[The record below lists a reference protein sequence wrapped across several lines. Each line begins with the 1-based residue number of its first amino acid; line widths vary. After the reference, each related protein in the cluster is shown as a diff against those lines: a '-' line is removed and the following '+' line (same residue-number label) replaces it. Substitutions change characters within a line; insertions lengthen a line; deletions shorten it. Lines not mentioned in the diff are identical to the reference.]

1 MGLLCRASPYFT
13 FNLGIMNIDKRIG
26 NHLHSIKGL
35 ISESLTPIVEK
46 PLTNLEQWLASYIN
60 LSQKHI
66 EELEGFEDEEDS
78 IRILLEH
85 IRFRNDMLTALD
97 GWIGDR
103 ISLNPKQCLDT
114 FDDEFFRFI
123 KKLPRHWVANQPEE
137 RFYPI
142 ATDGS
147 REKLIK
153 LLKRVGF
160 WLYSTPTKSG
170 NLVRKIFKKSAKE
183 TPPWKQK
190 IPIRKLSSWYFGN
203 LFLHQFIDIADEAY
217 KQSALLANEMW
228 MVDDELYEHINK
240 FALNEI
246 NREEFTQGWK
256 DIHQKKL
263 RSIKRKVTLHRTR
276 LVKLLTEGLNSFD
289 EQFVQQVKI
298 GGTLEFK
305 SFKHRE
311 ARRKRDLSR
320 IKKRYTN
327 QLNNRLNTLYILA
340 DDWKFNQE
348 IYVLTTNAQK
358 AGLHFK
364 YRLQGKAEVVGEPL
378 AKIPEFIAKVKE
390 SIELKDLDEFKKS
403 VQLLK
408 YNAGKVLI
416 NGIISE
422 ITNTLFKQ
430 DFPLII
436 DEAESKLLSD
446 LGEMTQQRILVE
458 GFDPSQAYPSKALS
472 SISANELIEFEMTEE
487 LKRAAKNIK
496 THSIDELEQIRLQLD
511 DLGRIVLFNLETSL
525 VILDE
530 QGAEGLQAS
539 LDNALSGMER
549 AANKYEDLRNGFKQF
564 IDELQKDFGAAV
576 EEFSN
581 SLFELTDNSTV
592 EKIKYRIA
600 KARAIRRGQRV
611 AKAVRLIVLRSISKA
626 VSTYRLTNQKVNK
639 SIGYLKGKLGIQHTA
654 KDISIEVSE
663 FLVKSEQAFQS
674 LPFVYRR
681 LFVNEPLKDET
692 FYFERTTE
700 TKALGQAYE
709 KWQAGSFMPVL
720 IVGEMG
726 SGISSFCEMFF
737 ENQLNPKPLIKTVT
751 LSERIVSQEQLLNQL
766 GLSIRGTGFA
776 SAQEFT
782 GFATQ
787 QEPFIVYLDK
797 LHLLYIRQPGGFKSL
812 KHLFELMSSTSKS
825 IFWVC
830 TSGLYPSQYLNKSIG
845 LYGYFPLVIRMDNLN
860 AEEIESIIMLRHK
873 TSGYY
878 LNFKPSGID
887 LSTRSFVKMNPEQ
900 QQAYLKDKFF
910 DMLNGFTRS
919 NIAFAL
925 QLWIR
930 SIDKIEEN
938 TCHIN
943 SLDGVDFSFI
953 QNLQQDVVFGLHGL
967 ILHEKLEAQ
976 ELANVLN
983 INARQAKLMLMRLSD
998 RGIVVENGRFF
1009 SVHPLLYRQTVQLLK
1024 DKNLIH

>member
-1 MGLLCRASPYFT
+1 
-13 FNLGIMNIDKRIG
+13 MNIDKRIG
-26 NHLHSIKGL
+26 NHLQSIKGL
-35 ISESLTPIVEK
+35 VSDNLAPIVEK
-46 PLTNLEQWLASYIN
+46 PLTNLEVWLATYIN

-85 IRFRNDMLTALD
+85 IRFRKDMLTVLD
-97 GWIGDR
+97 EWIGDR
-103 ISLNPKQCLDT
+103 VSLNHKQCLSS
-114 FDDEFFRFI
+114 FEDEFFKFI
-123 KKLPRHWVANQPEE
+123 KKLPKHWVTNQAEE
-137 RFYPI
+137 RFYPMVN
-142 ATDGS
+142 DGL

-153 LLKRVGF
+153 FLKRSGF
-160 WLYSTPTKSG
+160 WFYSIPTKTG
-170 NLVRKIFKKSAKE
+170 NLFRRIFKKSAKE
-183 TPPWKQK
+183 TPPWRQK
-190 IPIRKLSSWYFGN
+190 IPIRKLTSWYFGN
-203 LFLHQFIDIADEAY
+203 HFLHKFIDIADEAY
-217 KQSALLANEMW
+217 KQSALLAHEMW
-228 MVDDELYEHINK
+228 MVDDELYEHINR
-240 FALNEI
+240 FALNQI
-246 NREEFTQGWK
+246 SREEFTQGWK
-256 DIHQKKL
+256 NVHQKKL
-263 RSIKRKVTLHRTR
+263 RSIKRKVTSQRT
-276 LVKLLTEGLNSFD
+276 KLIKSLNEGLNSID
-289 EQFVQQVKI
+289 EHFVRQVRI

-305 SFKHRE
+305 SLKHRE
-311 ARRKRDLSR
+311 AKRKRDLSK

-327 QLNNRLNTLYILA
+327 QLNNRFNTLYILA

-348 IYVLTTNAQK
+348 IYVLTANAQK

-364 YRLQGKAEVVGEPL
+364 YRLQGKAEVAGEPL
-378 AKIPEFIAKVKE
+378 AKIPEFIARIKE
-390 SIELKDLDEFKKS
+390 SIELKELDDFKKS
-403 VQLLK
+403 IQLLK
-408 YNAGKVLI
+408 YNAGKVLL
-416 NGIISE
+416 NGIIGE
-422 ITNTLFKQ
+422 ITDTLFKQ
-430 DFPLII
+430 NFPLII

-446 LGEMTQQRILVE
+446 LGKMTQQRILVE

-472 SISANELIEFEMTEE
+472 SISANELIEFEMTEK
-487 LKRAAKNIK
+487 LKKRLKNIK
-496 THSIDELEQIRLQLD
+496 TRSIDELEQIRLQLD

-539 LDNALSGMER
+539 LDNALAGMER
-549 AANKYEDLRNGFKQF
+549 AANKYEDLRDGFNKF
-564 IDELQKDFGAAV
+564 IDELQNDFGSAV
-576 EEFSN
+576 EEFTN
-581 SLFELTDNSTV
+581 ALFELTDNATV

-611 AKAVRLIVLRSISKA
+611 AKAVKLTVLRSTSKA
-626 VSTYRLTNQKVNK
+626 ASTYRLANQKVNK
-639 SIGYLKGKLGIQHTA
+639 SIGYLKDKLGIQPIA

-663 FLVKSEQAFQS
+663 FLVRSEQAFQS

-700 TKALGQAYE
+700 TKALGQAYA

-720 IVGEMG
+720 IVGERG

-737 ENQLNPKPLIKTVT
+737 ENQLNPKPTIKTLT

-766 GLSIRGTGFA
+766 GLSLRGAAFA
-776 SAQEFT
+776 SAQEFI

-797 LHLLYIRQPGGFKSL
+797 LHLLYIRQPGGFKSI
-812 KHLFELMSSTSKS
+812 KHLFELMSSTSKN
-825 IFWVC
+825 IFWIC

-878 LNFKPSGID
+878 LNFKPSRID
-887 LSTRSFVKMNPEQ
+887 LSTRSFVKMNTEQ
-900 QQAYLKDKFF
+900 QQNFLKDKFF

-953 QNLQQDVVFGLHGL
+953 HALQQDVVFGLHSL

-983 INARQAKLMLMRLSD
+983 INPRQAKLMLMRLSD

>member
-1 MGLLCRASPYFT
+1 
-13 FNLGIMNIDKRIG
+13 MNIDKRIG
-26 NHLHSIKGL
+26 NHLQSIKGL
-35 ISESLTPIVEK
+35 VSDNLSPIVEK
-46 PLTNLEQWLASYIN
+46 PLTNLEVWLATYIN

-85 IRFRNDMLTALD
+85 IRFRKDMLTVLD
-97 GWIGDR
+97 EWIGDR
-103 ISLNPKQCLDT
+103 VSLNHKQCLSS
-114 FDDEFFRFI
+114 FEDEFFKFI
-123 KKLPRHWVANQPEE
+123 KKLPKHWVTNQAEE
-137 RFYPI
+137 RFYPMVN
-142 ATDGS
+142 DGL

-153 LLKRVGF
+153 LLKRSGF
-160 WLYSTPTKSG
+160 WFYSIPTKTG
-170 NLVRKIFKKSAKE
+170 NLFRRIFKKSAKE
-183 TPPWKQK
+183 TPPWRQK
-190 IPIRKLSSWYFGN
+190 IPIRKLTSWYFGN
-203 LFLHQFIDIADEAY
+203 HFLHKFIDIADEAY
-217 KQSALLANEMW
+217 KQSALLAHEMW
-228 MVDDELYEHINK
+228 MVDDELYEHINR
-240 FALNEI
+240 FALNQI
-246 NREEFTQGWK
+246 SREEFTQGWK
-256 DIHQKKL
+256 NVHQKKL
-263 RSIKRKVTLHRTR
+263 RSIKRKVTSQRT
-276 LVKLLTEGLNSFD
+276 KLIKSLNEGLNSID
-289 EQFVQQVKI
+289 EHFVRQVRI

-305 SFKHRE
+305 SLKHRE
-311 ARRKRDLSR
+311 AKRKRDLSK

-327 QLNNRLNTLYILA
+327 QLNNRFNTLYILA

-348 IYVLTTNAQK
+348 IYVLTANAQK

-364 YRLQGKAEVVGEPL
+364 YRLQGKAEVAGEPL
-378 AKIPEFIAKVKE
+378 AKIPEFIARIKE
-390 SIELKDLDEFKKS
+390 SIELKELDDFKKS
-403 VQLLK
+403 IQLLK
-408 YNAGKVLI
+408 YNAGKVLL
-416 NGIISE
+416 NGIIGE
-422 ITNTLFKQ
+422 ITDTLFKQ
-430 DFPLII
+430 NFPLII

-446 LGEMTQQRILVE
+446 LGKMTQQRILVE

-472 SISANELIEFEMTEE
+472 SISANELIEFEMTEK
-487 LKRAAKNIK
+487 LKKRLKNIK
-496 THSIDELEQIRLQLD
+496 TRSIDELEQIRLQLD

-539 LDNALSGMER
+539 LDNALAGMER
-549 AANKYEDLRNGFKQF
+549 AANKYEDLRDGFNKF
-564 IDELQKDFGAAV
+564 IDELQNDFGSAV
-576 EEFSN
+576 EEFTN
-581 SLFELTDNSTV
+581 ALFELTDNATV

-611 AKAVRLIVLRSISKA
+611 AKAVKLTVLRSTSKA
-626 VSTYRLTNQKVNK
+626 ASTYRLANQKVNK
-639 SIGYLKGKLGIQHTA
+639 SIGYLKNKLGIQPIA

-663 FLVKSEQAFQS
+663 FLVRSEQAFQS

-700 TKALGQAYE
+700 TKALGQAYA

-720 IVGEMG
+720 IVGERG

-737 ENQLNPKPLIKTVT
+737 ENQLNPKPTIKTLT

-766 GLSIRGTGFA
+766 GLSLRGAAFA
-776 SAQEFT
+776 SAQEFI

-797 LHLLYIRQPGGFKSL
+797 LHLLYIRQPGGFKSI
-812 KHLFELMSSTSKS
+812 KHLFELMSSTSKN
-825 IFWVC
+825 IFWIC

-878 LNFKPSGID
+878 LNFKPSRID
-887 LSTRSFVKMNPEQ
+887 LSTRSFVKMNTEQ
-900 QQAYLKDKFF
+900 QQNFLKDKFF

-953 QNLQQDVVFGLHGL
+953 HALQQDVVFGLHSL

-983 INARQAKLMLMRLSD
+983 INPRQAKLMLMRLSD